1 MIAVIVLLQCPASAT
16 AVATETKPERM
27 NVPLLTT
34 TRASTVQGGRPVAL
48 HAFYNS
54 DFAGYFLAFK
64 KTIFKKNK
72 HASVFT
78 HPPKCFKAPAHNFP
92 ST

>member
-1 MIAVIVLLQCPASAT
+1 MWKVTKIAVILLLQCPAAAT
-16 AVATETKPERM
+16 TVATETEPERL

-54 DFAGYFLAFK
+54 QILQD
-64 KTIFKKNK
+64 IF
-72 HASVFT
+72 
-78 HPPKCFKAPAHNFP
+78 
-92 ST
+92 